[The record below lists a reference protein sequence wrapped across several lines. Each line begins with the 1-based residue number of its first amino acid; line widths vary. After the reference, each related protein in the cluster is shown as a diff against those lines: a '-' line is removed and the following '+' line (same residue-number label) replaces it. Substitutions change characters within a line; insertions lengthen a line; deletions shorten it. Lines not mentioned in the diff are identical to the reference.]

1 MTIRTSLLLL
11 LTSLSTTAVHAQEE
25 DLLKSVS
32 DSTPHKEYVTNA
44 FKSSRVIMTHSMEML
59 RPGVLDFRILH
70 RFGPVNGGA
79 RELFGLDGPASVRLG
94 LDYGI
99 SRNFT
104 VGIGRST
111 FRKEIDAFVKWRM
124 IQQATGLNA
133 SPVSLVI
140 AGGTTINTSKW
151 TDPSRKD
158 YLSSRLGYYG
168 QLIVGRKF
176 SERFSLQIVPTIVHQ
191 NLVPSEAD
199 DNDLMA
205 LGGGARLKVSKRV
218 ALTADYHH
226 VFNPN
231 STLFHDPLSL
241 GIDIETGGHVFQ
253 LHFTNAAGMNERVY
267 LTETYGDWGSGDA
280 QFGFNISRAFQLK
293 KKKMK

>member
-1 MTIRTSLLLL
+1 MTIRTSLLLVL
-11 LTSLSTTAVHAQEE
+11 AFSTASARAQDE
-25 DLLKSVS
+25 DLLRSVQ
-32 DSTPHKEYVTNA
+32 DSTPRKEYVTSA
-44 FKSSRVIMTHSMEML
+44 FKSSRVIMTHSIEML

-99 SRNFT
+99 SKDFT
-104 VGIGRST
+104 VGLGRST
-111 FRKEIDAFVKWRM
+111 YLKELDAFLKYRL
-124 IQQATGLNA
+124 IQQATGPRAAPL
-133 SPVSLVI
+133 SVVL
-140 AGGTTINTSKW
+140 AGGMTVKTGRW

-158 YLSSRLGYYG
+158 YFSSRVGYYG
-168 QLIVGRKF
+168 QLIAGRKF
-176 SERFSLQIVPTIVHQ
+176 SERFTLQIVPTIVHQ
-191 NLVPSEAD
+191 NLVINNAD
-199 DNDLMA
+199 DNDIFA
-205 LGGGARLKVSKRV
+205 LGAGARLKVSKRV

-231 STLFHDPLSL
+231 SPFFHDPLSL

-253 LHFTNAAGMNERVY
+253 LHFTNAVGMNERVY
-267 LTETYGDWGSGDA
+267 LNETYNDWGKGDV

-293 KKKMK
+293 KRK